1 MVKRRLGVLNPII
14 SSQIW
19 WSKFKM
25 IKEMFDVESN
35 DNSSLCVGNRRF
47 YYRSANAHKPI
58 TKTLIVEGTGWLMK
72 DPEEGV

>member
-1 MVKRRLGVLNPII
+1 
-14 SSQIW
+14 
-19 WSKFKM
+19 M